1 VINLIRNNKGFTF
14 TEAVLVTLIASLLML
29 VFQSFFVNF
38 IRNSMKGDDAV
49 DSFRAASRLFSQIQ
63 RDLEEFNDL
72 TTHGAVSIVGSG
84 EFNIPPTA
92 TFSSRL
98 TLNVGARAI
107 EYSVIEET
115 NGKTVQRLVTN
126 NGTQESRRL
135 FGMARIQ
142 NFEVAYFIKREIIG
156 GVEKSFG
163 QLLTNVVVK
172 SENKNFPTS
181 EVKLTSNFFPER
193 MGATEWNYLQTNP

>member
-1 VINLIRNNKGFTF
+1 
-14 TEAVLVTLIASLLML
+14 
-29 VFQSFFVNF
+29 
-38 IRNSMKGDDAV
+38 MKGDDAV

-63 RDLEEFNDL
+63 SDLEEFNNL
-72 TTHGAVSIVGSG
+72 TTHGAVSIVASRDF
-84 EFNIPPTA
+84 EIPETA
-92 TFSSRL
+92 SFSSKL
-98 TLNVGARAI
+98 TLNVGSRAI
-107 EYSVIEET
+107 EYSVIEEA

-126 NGTQESRRL
+126 NGAQESRRL
-135 FGMARIQ
+135 FGVARIKA
-142 NFEVAYFIKREIIG
+142 FEVGYLIKQEIIG

-193 MGATEWNYLQTNP
+193 LGATEWNYLQTNNP